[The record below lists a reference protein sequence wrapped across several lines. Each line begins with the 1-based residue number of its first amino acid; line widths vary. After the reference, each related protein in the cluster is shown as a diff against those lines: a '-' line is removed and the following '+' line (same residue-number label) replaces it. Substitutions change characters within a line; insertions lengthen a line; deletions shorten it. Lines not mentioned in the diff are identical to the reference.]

1 MENFEDFLKQFRTI
15 HFDKGEIVLRQHE
28 VPTAAYVIKEGVI
41 KTYNITAEG
50 DEKPLSFD
58 IAGEIFPVSWLFS
71 KADTTLH
78 YYEAF
83 TPCELHVVPKEAYQ
97 DFMNRNPDAVFK
109 ILGNFIGNHVGYM
122 LQVHA
127 LEQSKASEK
136 LLYTLHYL
144 TVRFGNKTANP
155 SMIKIQLPL
164 TQQELANFMGVTRE
178 TTAIELK
185 KLEKQGV
192 IVYQRANYS
201 VNTQKLSELLDE
213 EYGAEL
219 KL

>member
-1 MENFEDFLKQFRTI
+1 METFEEFLKQFRTI
-15 HFDKGEIVLRQHE
+15 QFDKGEIVLRQHE

-41 KTYNITAEG
+41 KTYNISAEG

-58 IAGEIFPVSWLFS
+58 VKNEIFPVSWLFS

-83 TPCELHVVPKEAYQ
+83 TACVVYVVPKDAYQ
-97 DFMNRNPDAVFK
+97 DFMSKNPEVVYK

-144 TVRFGNKTANP
+144 CIRFGRLVDENK
-155 SMIKIQLPL
+155 IKIQLPL

-185 KLEKQGV
+185 KLEKRG
-192 IVYQRANYS
+192 IISYQRASYS
-201 VNTQKLSELLDE
+201 VNSDRLNELLDE
-213 EYGAEL
+213 EYGSEL
-219 KL
+219 IL

>member
-1 MENFEDFLKQFRTI
+1 MEMFEEFLKQFRI
-15 HFDKGEIVLRQHE
+15 VHFDKGEIVLRQHE
-28 VPTAAYVIKEGVI
+28 VPTAAYVIKEGVV

-58 IAGEIFPVSWLFS
+58 VKNEIFPVSWLFS

-83 TPCELHVVPKEAYQ
+83 TACELYVIPKDAYQ
-97 DFMNRNPDAVFK
+97 EFMSQNPDTVYK

-144 TVRFGNKTANP
+144 CIRFGKLVNAAEV
-155 SMIKIQLPL
+155 KIQLPL

-185 KLEKQGV
+185 KLEKSG
-192 IVYQRANYS
+192 IISYQRASYS
-201 VNTQKLSELLDE
+201 VNTAKLNELLDE
-213 EYGAEL
+213 EYGSEL
-219 KL
+219 ML